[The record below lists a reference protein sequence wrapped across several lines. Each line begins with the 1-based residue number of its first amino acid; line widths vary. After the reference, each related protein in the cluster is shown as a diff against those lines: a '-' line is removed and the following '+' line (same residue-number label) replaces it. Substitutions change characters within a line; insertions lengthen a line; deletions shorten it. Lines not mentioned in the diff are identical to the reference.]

1 MMAREGARHW
11 TAILETGE
19 RGRCV
24 CATVWPYASVRGR
37 LLATACAGP
46 DICKHRGSI
55 RMRRSPRS
63 PDRPTATYILAH
75 RPLVLLTALAPFAPH
90 RRGHGVSTRCDGMA
104 HCWLLMTLS
113 RSTEIAHRDHQGRCR
128 RSTRGCAGACAP
140 TTLSRSRAEHRVC
153 CMTTPSRSVTKLAS
167 SSLRKARRRCQDLAL
182 AI

>member
-1 MMAREGARHW
+1 MMARDTVELHW
-11 TAILETGE
+11 RDQ
-19 RGRCV
+19 RGPLCA

-46 DICKHRGSI
+46 DICKHRRSI

-63 PDRPTATYILAH
+63 PDRPTAHIHTRNS

-104 HCWLLMTLS
+104 HCWLLVTLS

-140 TTLSRSRAEHRVC
+140 TTLSRCRAEHRVC

-182 AI
+182 AIE

>member
-1 MMAREGARHW
+1 MELRH
-11 TAILETGE
+11 TGE
-19 RGRCV
+19 AAVSLRHRDPCGRTR
-24 CATVWPYASVRGR
+24 AFADASSRP
-37 LLATACAGP
+37 LAPALTSASTAGASGCGEVPA
-46 DICKHRGSI
+46 H
-55 RMRRSPRS
+55 
-63 PDRPTATYILAH
+63 PTARPPHTYWH
-75 RPLVLLTALAPFAPH
+75 SRPLVLLTALAPFAPH

>member
-1 MMAREGARHW
+1 MWARS
-11 TAILETGE
+11 
-19 RGRCV
+19 CV
-24 CATVWPYASVRGR
+24 CATVRPYASVRGC

-63 PDRPTATYILAH
+63 PGRTTAHSRP
-75 RPLVLLTALAPFAPH
+75 RVLLTALASSAPH

-113 RSTEIAHRDHQGRCR
+113 SSTEIAHRDHQGRCR

-140 TTLSRSRAEHRVC
+140 TTLSRSRAEHRLGMLHDHPVAGC
-153 CMTTPSRSVTKLAS
+153 HQACLVVTQES
-167 SSLRKARRRCQDLAL
+167 SEEVSGLGTCHIIGTVPTRRGHSKPRPRG
-182 AI
+182 